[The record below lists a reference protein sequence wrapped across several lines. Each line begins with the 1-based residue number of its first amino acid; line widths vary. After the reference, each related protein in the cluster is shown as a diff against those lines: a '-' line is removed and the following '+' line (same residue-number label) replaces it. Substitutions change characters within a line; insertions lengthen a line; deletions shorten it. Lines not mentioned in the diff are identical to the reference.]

1 MMIAGIALLFG
12 ALSASLGA
20 IIAVSLQNPQSVPHS
35 VEEVRDGQ
43 LAFTLISVET
53 ASKAEHIE
61 ARGKF
66 VIVTMNVQNIGN
78 RPHTYF
84 GRRAKID

>member
-1 MMIAGIALLFG
+1 VALLFG
-12 ALSASLGA
+12 AISASLGA
-20 IIAVSLQNPQSVPHS
+20 VIAVYAQGNPKSVPHR

-66 VIVTMNVQNIGN
+66 VIVTMNVQNIGDG
-78 RPHTYF
+78 P
-84 GRRAKID
+84 